1 MRSGYAILDTL
12 SLSVIVAMTSSRQF
26 DIAVDFEFEVDA
38 ADRNDCP
45 GRQCGAGQFSLR
57 IGVAN
62 RLLDLSLGSDAELL
76 EEPAY
81 AGAEGVVVHN
91 RSPWRV
97 LAGNFGASLERNFNF
112 ATRAIGWEC
121 QIDGTAELT
130 RDEIADE
137 AAPICLGLISVDVAM
152 APTGR
157 WNRDR

>member
-1 MRSGYAILDTL
+1 
-12 SLSVIVAMTSSRQF
+12 
-26 DIAVDFEFEVDA
+26 
-38 ADRNDCP
+38 
-45 GRQCGAGQFSLR
+45 
-57 IGVAN
+57 
-62 RLLDLSLGSDAELL
+62 LGSDAELL